1 MDAFLVGRLR
11 ALPPE
16 DVATLERAADIIADL
31 TEEPR

>member
-16 DVATLERAADIIADL
+16 DVATLARATEIIAEL